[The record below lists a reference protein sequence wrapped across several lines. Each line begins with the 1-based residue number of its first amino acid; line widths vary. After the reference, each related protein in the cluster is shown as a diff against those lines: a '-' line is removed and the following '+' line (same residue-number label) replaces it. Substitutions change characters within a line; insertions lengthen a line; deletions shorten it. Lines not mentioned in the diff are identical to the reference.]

1 MHIHS
6 HILPLLGVK
15 PPRLQLAG
23 TLFCSSLFLL
33 IPFDS
38 AGSRLQDRLELSS
51 HADIVL
57 LLADDTLD
65 GGRKATGVPG
75 KDKGVAVLTAAVFF
89 QGTAG
94 VGDGVV
100 VVVCVNHPVV
110 VAWVIERRSV
120 RRNEGIK
127 EIYGRVQVCRTNLH
141 WTGSWPVLGSSWTSC
156 RVWKG
161 QVQSTVQPCQHT
173 QPRSCETVIQTQICL
188 ILYFTLSLNKALAH
202 CMLI

>member
-23 TLFCSSLFLL
+23 TLFCSSLFFL

-51 HADIVL
+51 HADVVL

-110 VAWVIERRSV
+110 VA
-120 RRNEGIK
+120 
-127 EIYGRVQVCRTNLH
+127 
-141 WTGSWPVLGSSWTSC
+141 
-156 RVWKG
+156 
-161 QVQSTVQPCQHT
+161 
-173 QPRSCETVIQTQICL
+173 
-188 ILYFTLSLNKALAH
+188 
-202 CMLI
+202 